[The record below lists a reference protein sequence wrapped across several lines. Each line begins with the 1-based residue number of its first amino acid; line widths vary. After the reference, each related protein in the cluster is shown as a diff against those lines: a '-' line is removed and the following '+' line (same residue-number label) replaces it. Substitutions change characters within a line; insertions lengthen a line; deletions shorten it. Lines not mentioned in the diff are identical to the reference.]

1 MDPVTPGPSVQAK
14 LELEAFDRL
23 RDLVLAAG
31 GIDLGLYKDRCVLR
45 RLAVRQRACG
55 AADLRSYLKV
65 VNRDPIERERLV
77 RALTIHV
84 SQFFRNPS
92 TFEAIRA
99 VVLPAILAAKRA
111 GGGRAVRLWS
121 AGCAC
126 GEEAYS
132 LAILLL
138 ESDPANRDRFSCA
151 VYGTD
156 IDSDCLR
163 VGELGAYLPASL
175 TQVSAPWRQR
185 YFRPGDGGRSQVVPT
200 LRKIVYFKRHN
211 ILTPAPFGRIDL
223 VLFRNVLIYMSE
235 ALQRRVLAGIHESLN
250 PGGYLVLGKVE
261 SLPDSSHSLFES
273 VNVAERIY
281 RRIELA
287 SKLTPVE

>member
-1 MDPVTPGPSVQAK
+1 MDPVTPGPVVQAK

-55 AADLRSYLKV
+55 AEDLRSYLMV
-65 VNRDPIERERLV
+65 VSRDPIERERLV
-77 RALTIHV
+77 KVLTIHV
-84 SQFFRNPS
+84 SQFFRNPG
-92 TFEAIRA
+92 TFEAIRG
-99 VVLPAILAAKRA
+99 VVLPAILATKEA
-111 GGGRAVRLWS
+111 GGGRILRLWS

-138 ESDPANRDRFSCA
+138 ESAPAIRERFSCT

-156 IDSDCLR
+156 IDPDCLR
-163 VGELGAYLPASL
+163 AGAAGSYQPPSL
-175 TQVSAPWRQR
+175 AQVSARWRQQYFALKDGR
-185 YFRPGDGGRSQVVPT
+185 YQVVPG
-200 LRKIVYFKRHN
+200 LRKIVYFKQHN
-211 ILTPAPFGRIDL
+211 ILSPVPFSRIDL

-235 ALQRRVLAGIHESLN
+235 ALQRRVLAGIHETLN

-261 SLPDSSHSLFES
+261 NLPDLSRPLFEP
-273 VNVAERIY
+273 VNIAERVF
-281 RRIELA
+281 RKIEAA
-287 SKLTPVE
+287 SS

>member
-1 MDPVTPGPSVQAK
+1 MDPVTPGASVQAK

-55 AADLRSYLKV
+55 AADLRSYLKIV
-65 VNRDPIERERLV
+65 SRDPIERERLV
-77 RALTIHV
+77 KALTIHV
-84 SQFFRNPS
+84 SQFFRNPA
-92 TFEAIRA
+92 TFEAIRG
-99 VVLPAILAAKRA
+99 VVLPAILSTKGT
-111 GGGRAVRLWS
+111 GGGRTIRLWS

-138 ESDPANRDRFSCA
+138 ESNPTIGERLSCA

-156 IDSDCLR
+156 IDPDCLR
-163 VGELGAYLPASL
+163 AGELGAYLPPSL
-175 TQVSAPWRQR
+175 AQVSARWRQR
-185 YFRPGDGGRSQVVPT
+185 YFQFTDGRYQVVPD

-211 ILTPAPFGRIDL
+211 ILAPPPFTRIDL
-223 VLFRNVLIYMSE
+223 VLFRNVMIYMSD
-235 ALQRRVLAGIHESLN
+235 ALQRRVLAGIHETLT

-261 SLPDSSHSLFES
+261 GLPDSSRSLFEPI
-273 VNVAERIY
+273 NVAERVY
-281 RRIELA
+281 Q
-287 SKLTPVE
+287 KVESESRPTSVE